1 MGQAGAAEGS
11 PVKELMR
18 TNDIV
23 LVSWA
28 EALLAGE
35 GIATFVLDA
44 NMSVLEGSANA
55 IPRRVMVADDDFPA
69 AKTLIDAARSE
80 LSLAA
85 DIPWADEED
94 AGGAP

>member
-1 MGQAGAAEGS
+1 
-11 PVKELMR
+11 VKELLR

-55 IPRRVMVADDDFPA
+55 IPRRMMVANDDFPA
-69 AKTLIDAARSE
+69 AKRLIDAARSE
-80 LSLAA
+80 LKLAA
-85 DIPWADEED
+85 DIPWAEIED
-94 AGGAP
+94 SGDAP

>member
-1 MGQAGAAEGS
+1 M
-11 PVKELMR
+11 KELLR

-35 GIATFVLDA
+35 GITTFVLDA

-55 IPRRVMVADDDFPA
+55 IPRRMMVADGDFPA
-69 AKTLIDAARSE
+69 AKRLIDAARSE
-80 LSLAA
+80 LKLAA

-94 AGGAP
+94 PGDAP

>member
-1 MGQAGAAEGS
+1 M
-11 PVKELMR
+11 KELMR
-18 TNDIV
+18 TNDVV

-55 IPRRVMVADDDFPA
+55 IPRRVMVADEDFEA
-69 AKTLIDAARSE
+69 AKGLIDAARAE
-80 LSLAA
+80 LNLAA
-85 DIPWADEED
+85 NIPWSGRED

>member
-1 MGQAGAAEGS
+1 M
-11 PVKELMR
+11 KELLR

-55 IPRRVMVADDDFPA
+55 IPRRMMVANDDFPA
-69 AKTLIDAARSE
+69 AKRLIDAARSE
-80 LSLAA
+80 LKLAA
-85 DIPWADEED
+85 DIPWAEIED
-94 AGGAP
+94 SGDAP